1 MALISPSEKDFITK
15 GIEADIRNDG
25 RTRIAYRDFTIETG
39 IVSQASGSCRLR
51 LSKTDVLIGVKVEIG
66 DIISNTTSD
75 NNNEQEQDIVNSQ
88 NESDKGR
95 IVCSVEC
102 SPSASRDFEGKGAN
116 DINNE
121 LSQIMNRVLNGPQGG
136 IDLKSL
142 CIIPGAQCWIIYV
155 DVLVLD
161 YDGNLLDTIFLATRA
176 ALQNTRIP
184 KTEIQDIG
192 NGQLEFEISDD
203 IEDAEKIKGWEDVPI
218 TVSLNKIGQKYI
230 VDATA
235 MEELCTDT
243 KIIIAVNKKGEICAM
258 QKSLCGSLNPSLLTE
273 MIRTAKDIGK
283 ILIINLDTTLEH
295 EQVMAARA
303 NNKKFGFFI

>member
-1 MALISPSEKDFITK
+1 
-15 GIEADIRNDG
+15 
-25 RTRIAYRDFTIETG
+25 
-39 IVSQASGSCRLR
+39 
-51 LSKTDVLIGVKVEIG
+51 
-66 DIISNTTSD
+66 
-75 NNNEQEQDIVNSQ
+75 
-88 NESDKGR
+88 
-95 IVCSVEC
+95 
-102 SPSASRDFEGKGAN
+102 
-116 DINNE
+116 
-121 LSQIMNRVLNGPQGG
+121 MNRVLNGPQGG

-203 IEDAEKIKGWEDVPI
+203 IEDAEKIKGWEDVPV

-243 KIIIAVNKKGEICAM
+243 KIIIAVNKGGEICAM
-258 QKSLCGSLNPSLLTE
+258 QKSLHGSLNPSLLTE

-283 ILIINLDTTLEH
+283 ILIKNLDTTLEH
-295 EQVMAARA
+295 EQIMATRA